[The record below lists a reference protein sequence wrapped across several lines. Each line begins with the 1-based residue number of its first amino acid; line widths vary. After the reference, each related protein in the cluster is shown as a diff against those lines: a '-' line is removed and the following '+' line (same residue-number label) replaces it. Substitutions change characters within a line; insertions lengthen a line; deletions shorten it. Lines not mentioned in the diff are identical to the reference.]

1 MSARK
6 RKASPALAESPAARP
21 AAQPEYPLADSPS
34 AEACANA
41 QCRFQATRNCGRCGR
56 GAFCDQACR
65 RASQHVCVR
74 DEGSAPIEDFCK
86 IFKMKVRE
94 NKPLMRHLL
103 LGVGCQGVW
112 DLACGGSLIVL
123 ATRGAALAL
132 LPSGSRFGPIV
143 PPCTVAPELACAVHS
158 LLATGT
164 SRAHDTPSGFKVYGV
179 TMSGDSGMSFT
190 LDVALLKSG
199 RVRATLCLA
208 A

>member
-6 RKASPALAESPAARP
+6 RKAPEPASKSEPNA
-21 AAQPEYPLADSPS
+21 PEHPLADSPS
-34 AEACANA
+34 VEACANA
-41 QCRFQATRNCGRCGR
+41 QCRFQATKKCGQCGR
-56 GAFCDQACR
+56 GAFCDQTCR
-65 RASQHVCVR
+65 RVSQHVCVR
-74 DEGSAPIEDFCK
+74 DEDEEGSAPIEDFCK

-94 NKPLMRHLL
+94 NKPRLRHLL

-112 DLACGGSLIVL
+112 DLACGGSLIVV

-132 LPSGSRFGPIV
+132 LPSDSRFGPSV
-143 PPCTVAPELACAVHS
+143 PPCAVAPELACAVHS

-199 RVRATLCLA
+199 RMRATLCLA
-208 A
+208 